1 MVNSADEIAEDKD
14 TYDNKSDACKTGI
27 ELYFIYNMVRHLGDF
42 ILQENSPYHEPG
54 TVRTVMGGNYGSP
67 NLSAALKTIIIMISE
82 KDMIEKYPLDE
93 KNSEIVSHKDILQK
107 MIEPGEGANQS
118 DFSDI
123 LLDMA
128 KDNAKISKK
137 MAKSYL
143 KNVNKTG
150 IESLNKALQ
159 QIRGFLKINDSLK

>member
-1 MVNSADEIAEDKD
+1 
-14 TYDNKSDACKTGI
+14 
-27 ELYFIYNMVRHLGDF
+27 
-42 ILQENSPYHEPG
+42 
-54 TVRTVMGGNYGSP
+54 MGGNYGSP
-67 NLSAALKTIIIMISE
+67 NLSAALKTIIIMISQ
-82 KDMIEKYPLDE
+82 KDMMEKYPLDE

-150 IESLNKALQ
+150 IESLNKAL
-159 QIRGFLKINDSLK
+159 

>member
-1 MVNSADEIAEDKD
+1 
-14 TYDNKSDACKTGI
+14 
-27 ELYFIYNMVRHLGDF
+27 
-42 ILQENSPYHEPG
+42 
-54 TVRTVMGGNYGSP
+54 
-67 NLSAALKTIIIMISE
+67 
-82 KDMIEKYPLDE
+82 
-93 KNSEIVSHKDILQK
+93 

-143 KNVNKTG
+143 KNVNKTS
-150 IESLNKALQ
+150 IESLNKAL
-159 QIRGFLKINDSLK
+159 